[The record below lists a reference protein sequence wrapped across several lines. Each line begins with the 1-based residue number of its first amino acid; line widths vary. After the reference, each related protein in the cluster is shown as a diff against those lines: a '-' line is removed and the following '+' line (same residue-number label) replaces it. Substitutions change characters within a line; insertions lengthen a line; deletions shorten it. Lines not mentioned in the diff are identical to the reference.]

1 MKNHLQSN
9 TLPKPPRTR
18 TKPLDWL
25 KENLFNSAFNTI
37 LTTICL
43 GLLYWLGQEL
53 IKWLLFGAQWGVIAS
68 NLRLFFIG
76 SYPIDLI
83 WRTWAT
89 LAVLMAG
96 AGFSWGVLKQSILFF
111 HRKRWLVLLL
121 TGIAITI
128 VVVPMGFYASLL
140 LWAGFGL
147 FMASIFVGKSVVK
160 RFNRIK
166 SWISPL
172 WLLLFF
178 VCLWLL
184 RGGLFLTT
192 VPLDELSGLILTLL
206 AAIVSIVLSFPFGVL
221 LALGRQSPLPVI
233 RWASIAYIELI
244 RALPLIGIL
253 FLAQVMLPLVLPVG
267 TRPERVVRAIAGFT
281 LFSTAYLAENV
292 RGGLQSIPRGQWE
305 AARALGFN
313 TPLSLLLI
321 ILPQALKAVVP
332 AIVGQFISLF
342 KNTSLLAIV
351 GLVDLVGIGQ
361 SILANPKYIGRYG
374 EVYLFIA
381 LIYWVFCYAMSL
393 ASRQLE

>member
-1 MKNHLQSN
+1 MNNHLQSDV
-9 TLPKPPRTR
+9 LPKPPQRR

-25 KENLFNSAFNTI
+25 KANLFNSWFNTV
-37 LTTICL
+37 LTIFSL
-43 GLLYWLGQEL
+43 GLLYWITQGLV
-53 IKWLLFGAQWGVIAS
+53 KWSFFEAEWGVIGS

-76 SYPIDLI
+76 SYPVDLI

-89 LAVLMAG
+89 FAILLAG
-96 AGFSWGVLKQSILFF
+96 AGFSYGALKQSTPFF
-111 HRKRWLVLLL
+111 LRKRWFGLLL
-121 TGIAITI
+121 AGIAITLI
-128 VVVPMGFYASLL
+128 AISVGFYSSLL
-140 LWAGFGL
+140 LWGGL
-147 FMASIFVGKSVVK
+147 GLYLSSIFIGKFVIK
-160 RFNRIK
+160 RFGKIK
-166 SWISPL
+166 AWISPF
-172 WLLLFF
+172 WLILFF
-178 VCLWLL
+178 LCLWLL

-192 VPLDELSGLILTLL
+192 VPLDEFSGAILTFL

-233 RWASIAYIELI
+233 RWASITYIELI

-267 TRPERVVRAIAGFT
+267 TRPQRVIRAIAGFT

-292 RGGLQSIPRGQWE
+292 RGGLQSIPLGQWE

-313 TPLSLLLI
+313 TPLSLWLI

-381 LIYWVFCYAMSL
+381 LIYWIFCYAMSL

>member
-1 MKNHLQSN
+1 MNNHLPSN
-9 TLPKPPRTR
+9 NLPKPPQIR

-25 KENLFNSAFNTI
+25 KENLFNSWFNTI
-37 LTTICL
+37 LSIICL
-43 GLLYWLGQEL
+43 GLLYWLGQGL
-53 IKWLLFGAQWGVIAS
+53 IKWLLFGAEWGVITA

-76 SYPIDLI
+76 SYPVDLI

-96 AGFSWGVLKQSILFF
+96 AGFSWGVLKQSIPLL

-121 TGIAITI
+121 TGVAITI

-140 LWAGFGL
+140 LWAGLGIF
-147 FMASIFVGKSVVK
+147 FASIFLGKYVVK
-160 RFNRIK
+160 RFSRIK
-166 SWISPL
+166 TWISPL

-178 VCLWLL
+178 VCFWLL
-184 RGGLFLTT
+184 RGGLFLST

-206 AAIVSIVLSFPFGVL
+206 ASIVSIVLSFPFGVL

-267 TRPERVVRAIAGFT
+267 TRPERVIRAIAGFT